1 MRDIS
6 HSVKNFQFCLVTIN
20 NFSGKNQ
27 TIEIGNELD
36 ENALDNLK
44 LYRLDNTDEMQWKTV
59 TYMDNY
65 MNELAIENG
74 AVTEE
79 EIQTF
84 IYDYGIK
91 YDLISG
97 MGTAVYVVNLDPVNP
112 GNFHTK
118 ITVASKA
125 VNLAATLISLVVFAS
140 TIVL

>member
-1 MRDIS
+1 M
-6 HSVKNFQFCLVTIN
+6 TIN

-27 TIEIGNELD
+27 TIEIENELD

-79 EIQTF
+79 EI
-84 IYDYGIK
+84 
-91 YDLISG
+91 
-97 MGTAVYVVNLDPVNP
+97 
-112 GNFHTK
+112 
-118 ITVASKA
+118 
-125 VNLAATLISLVVFAS
+125 
-140 TIVL
+140 